1 MDSLPEATRGGDALF
16 TIRIRRLQVQ
26 GKLVCEWFDHP
37 LCRYEHIWYQTIT
50 SFCPCGEKWATNVFC
65 EWD

>member
-1 MDSLPEATRGGDALF
+1 MGALSDTEGEKDLPSDLSNK
-16 TIRIRRLQVQ
+16 LQVQ

-50 SFCPCGEKWATNVFC
+50 SFCPCGEKWATDVFC